1 MDNLQF
7 IQRLYKGKFCYSDS
21 MTEEQIALLHISS
34 GVERIILRMVADN
47 RLVFLTGNPGD
58 GKTYIIKA
66 LRDRLGDI
74 YIETDLNMLTN
85 DELDGVLE
93 RLNTCYTQGKAC
105 IIAANEFPFHKL
117 ISRCRKSF
125 PQLYADILTA
135 KKNVLAYGNQTIDL
149 KRICIVDL
157 NERNLLDKDRCI
169 VKQVLDRFTELLQ
182 PYCGSNPVLAEN
194 VKALT
199 TELVQ
204 QQTLHIFTLISMSGE
219 HFVIRDI
226 LGALSY
232 ILVSCISS
240 DNYENAHYYD
250 ALFTGNND
258 LMAFASQFDPVLLS
272 HPAWDE
278 MLWNGEVTEGWQ
290 LDAPTRWPVELT
302 KESDSVEDAVK
313 LFKSIKRKFFF
324 ENAFAKELVALQPQ
338 YYSECID
345 ILVKLKQDA
354 HRIKR
359 RLIRSM
365 NKVCLSADTEG
376 EFLRA
381 WTVHSYDLSRTAGAA
396 VSTRC
401 IAADELELIS
411 PEPVSWLK
419 EMEYVPSCIVMRS
432 KKHPEVKLEIDM
444 DLLRSLIMIDNG
456 YPASLLSTQY
466 EQVITQ
472 FVQALCASNV
482 ARDYSDGCILIA
494 NRHEGTHKRLRIEGN
509 KYYLGKEEDY

>member
-232 ILVSCISS
+232 MLVSCISS

-278 MLWNGEVTEGWQ
+278 MLWNGDVTEGWQ

-345 ILVKLKQDA
+345 T
-354 HRIKR
+354 
-359 RLIRSM
+359 
-365 NKVCLSADTEG
+365 LSEIG
-376 EFLRA
+376 E
-381 WTVHSYDLSRTAGAA
+381 
-396 VSTRC
+396 
-401 IAADELELIS
+401 
-411 PEPVSWLK
+411 
-419 EMEYVPSCIVMRS
+419 
-432 KKHPEVKLEIDM
+432 
-444 DLLRSLIMIDNG
+444 
-456 YPASLLSTQY
+456 
-466 EQVITQ
+466 
-472 FVQALCASNV
+472 ALCKSLGFNPTSNSTKPLYV
-482 ARDYSDGCILIA
+482 ANSLFRMCAGVRCKVDDI
-494 NRHEGTHKRLRIEGN
+494 HEWVVSERRKATPSGQLS
-509 KYYLGKEEDY
+509 

>member
-34 GVERIILRMVADN
+34 GVERIIQKMVEER

-58 GKTYIIKA
+58 GKTYIIRA
-66 LRDRLGDI
+66 LKEQLGDI
-74 YIETDLNMLTN
+74 YIETDLNMLT
-85 DELDGVLE
+85 DEQLDIVLE
-93 RLNTCYTQGKAC
+93 QINTCYTQGNAC
-105 IIAANEFPFHKL
+105 VIAANEFPFHKL
-117 ISRCRKSF
+117 ISRCRKKF
-125 PQLYADILTA
+125 PQLYSDLLTV
-135 KKNVLAYGNQTIDL
+135 KRNVLVYGNQTVEL

-169 VKQVLDRFTELLQ
+169 VKQVLNRFAELLQ
-182 PYCGSNPVLAEN
+182 PYCGSNLVLAEN

-204 QQTLHIFTLISMSGE
+204 QQVLNVFSLISMSGE

-232 ILVSCISS
+232 MLVSCTSP
-240 DNYENAHYYD
+240 DGDEQGHYYD

-258 LMAFASQFDPVLLS
+258 LMSFAAQFDPVLLS
-272 HPAWDE
+272 HPTWDE
-278 MLWNGEVTEGWQ
+278 MLWNGEVLEGWQ
-290 LDAPTRWPVELT
+290 LAPPAKWPVQLT
-302 KESDSVEDAVK
+302 KDSDSVEDAVR

-324 ENAFAKELVALQPQ
+324 ENIFAKELVDLQPQ

-365 NKVCLSADTEG
+365 NRLCLSADTEG
-376 EFLRA
+376 EALRA

-401 IAADELELIS
+401 IAADELELVN
-411 PEPVSWLK
+411 PEPVNWLK

-432 KKHPEVKLEIDM
+432 KKHPEVRLEIDM
-444 DLLRSLIMIDNG
+444 DLLRSLIMIDHG
-456 YPASLLSTQY
+456 YPASLLSSQY

-472 FVQALCASNV
+472 FVQALCSVNV
-482 ARDYSDGCILIA
+482 AKDYSDGCMLIA

-509 KYYLGKEEDY
+509 KYYLGNGEDY